1 MSQRPRQTRSAV
13 AVQMLIGTALIDRE
27 FCERLLGNRTS
38 NLLAGFDL
46 TDKERRS
53 VLAAEADSV
62 QELVIDLYE
71 RLTAE

>member
-1 MSQRPRQTRSAV
+1 MSQRPIQTRSAV
-13 AVQMLIGTALIDRE
+13 AVQMLMGTVLIDSE
-27 FCERLLGNRTS
+27 FCERLLCDQTS

-62 QELVIDLYE
+62 QELVVALYE
-71 RLTAE
+71 RLAA